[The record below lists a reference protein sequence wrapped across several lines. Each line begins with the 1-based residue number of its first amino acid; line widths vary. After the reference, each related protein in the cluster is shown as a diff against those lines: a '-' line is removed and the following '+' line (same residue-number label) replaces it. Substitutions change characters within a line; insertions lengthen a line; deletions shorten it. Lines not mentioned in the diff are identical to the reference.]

1 MSHRH
6 VALVT
11 GGSRGIGS
19 AIAQQ
24 LGAAGAHVIV
34 SALDLAA
41 CENVAR
47 LIQSLGGSAEAI
59 ALDVASKD
67 GIRAG
72 ALRVQGIEARVGPV
86 DWLVNNAGIVHS
98 APLFSEHNE
107 DALERL
113 MGVNFHGPRRLVESL
128 APSMRTRG
136 YGRIVNIVSSAG
148 LRGYK
153 YVSVY
158 CASKHA
164 LLGWTR
170 AAALDLAGTGVTI
183 NAICP
188 HYVDSP
194 MTDKN
199 IARMR
204 EKTGKSETELRGF
217 LAAQNPGGR
226 LVTPQD
232 VAREVLALMEGSANG
247 RVVELDGSG
256 PKILEEV
263 SA

>member
-11 GGSRGIGS
+11 GGSRGIGA
-19 AIAQQ
+19 AIAHL
-24 LGAAGAHVIV
+24 LGTRGAHVLV

-41 CENVAR
+41 CEQVAR
-47 LIQSLGGSAEAI
+47 HIQSAGGTADAL
-59 ALDVASKD
+59 ALDVASKE

-72 ALRVQGIEARVGPV
+72 ALQVRGIEARVGPV

-107 DALERL
+107 EALERL
-113 MGVNFHGPRRLVESL
+113 MGVNFHGPRRMVETF
-128 APSMRTRG
+128 APAMRERG
-136 YGRIVNIVSSAG
+136 YGRIANIVSSAG

-170 AAALDLAGTGVTI
+170 AAALDLAGSGVTV

-204 EKTGKSETELRGF
+204 EKTGKSAEDLRGF

-232 VAREVLALMEGSANG
+232 VALQVLALMEGSANG

-263 SA
+263 PA